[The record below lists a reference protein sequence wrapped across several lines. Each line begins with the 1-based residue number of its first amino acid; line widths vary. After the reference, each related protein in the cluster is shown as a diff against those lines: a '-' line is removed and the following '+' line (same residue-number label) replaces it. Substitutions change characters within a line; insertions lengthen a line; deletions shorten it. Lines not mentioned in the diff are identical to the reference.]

1 MSDRHPII
9 ANGELYAQ
17 PVNKPIGGGPKTLP
31 HEYEEAK
38 ARTLAHLSALEAA
51 FSDDKEVFM
60 EEKIICLRL
69 EPKFEAKSY
78 VPSSII
84 SAMPGGKIVGGRK
97 YKLPSDEDEVYAKLY
112 FVKTTANGVSQLKSA
127 LENGTNDSVE
137 QWRNQL
143 RSLYSIDLLSED
155 EKVMG
160 FENDWDA
167 GSVEFVLHPF
177 PGYTDDKIRR
187 FIQISG
193 IDEASIRV
201 KTYDDGITFISAN
214 CSQTQIQS
222 VKRFNALRAIHPLG
236 MIDIST
242 VRSITGSS
250 LPQKTASKRRPSV
263 KVGVFDG
270 GADPKIPILQGYVS
284 EIDATGADEL
294 PALVHHG
301 SGVCSAIL
309 YGSLAGKSSKD
320 TLDSPMVSID
330 CYRVLPLNDY
340 RDIDLYEAIDT
351 IENIVPNQPDTRLFN
366 LSFGPKGAIVDDS
379 ISRFS
384 YALDQLTY
392 NVPEGVPNP
401 LFVVAVGNDGELPA
415 DLNRIQAPADMVNG
429 LGIGAYTFDANRD
442 KVPSTYSCVGPGREG
457 GKTKPDLLDFGGDQS
472 YPFIIPSL
480 DHKTLSATA
489 GTSFAAPMVTGKI
502 GKMMAMSKSVT
513 PHLGRA
519 LLIHHAENNQS
530 FPTNVQGFGFCKE
543 HISDVL
549 ECGDNYVTVMY
560 QGEILPTQYLS
571 LPVFAPH
578 INEMPGMVEI
588 DWTVALVVSPNANDP
603 DAYTNNCIEDVF
615 APNSMKYS
623 FTKKREKAYII
634 NLLDQSK
641 VALAKDLINNG
652 YKRSAMPVSHQAKIA
667 WDETDLRVVELKWD
681 TVIRKHVRMRSSSLF
696 DPTLT
701 LHAMGRNGFESK
713 PMAYNVV
720 ITINAPKYKGSLYD
734 AVLQTYRNL
743 SPIELRAESRIVV

>member
-1 MSDRHPII
+1 MSNRHPII
-9 ANGELYAQ
+9 ANGELYAY
-17 PVNKPIGGGPKTLP
+17 PVSKPIGGGPKSLP

-38 ARTLAHLSALEAA
+38 ARTLANLSALEAA

-78 VPSSII
+78 VPTSIVSS
-84 SAMPGGKIVGGRK
+84 MPGGKIVGGRK
-97 YKLPSDEDEVYAKLY
+97 YKISSDKDEVYAKLY

-127 LENGTNDSVE
+127 LENGKNDSVE

-143 RSLYSIDLLSED
+143 RSLYSIDLLADD

-160 FENDWDA
+160 FDDDWDT
-167 GSVEFVLHPF
+167 GSVEFVLHPL
-177 PGYTDDKIRR
+177 PGYTDEKIRR
-187 FIQISG
+187 FAQISG
-193 IDEASIRV
+193 IDVTNIRV
-201 KTYDDGITFISAN
+201 KTYEDGITFISAN
-214 CSQTQIQS
+214 CSQSQIQS
-222 VKRFNALRAIHPLG
+222 AKRFNALRAIHPLG
-236 MIDIST
+236 MIDISIL
-242 VRSITGSS
+242 RSIAGSS
-250 LPQKTASKRRPSV
+250 LPQKTPSKRKPTV

-270 GADPKIPILQGYVS
+270 GSDPKIPILQGYVS
-284 EIDATGADEL
+284 EIDATVADEL
-294 PALVHHG
+294 PSLVHHG

-309 YGSLAGKSSKD
+309 YGSLTGKSAKD
-320 TLDSPMVSID
+320 TLDPPMVSVD
-330 CYRVLPLNDY
+330 CYRILPLKDY

-351 IENIVPNQPDTRLFN
+351 IENIVPSQLDTRLFN
-366 LSFGPKGAIVDDS
+366 LSIGPKGAIVDDS

-392 NVPEGVPNP
+392 NVPKGIPNP

-429 LGIGAYTFDANRD
+429 LGVGAYTFDANRD
-442 KVPSTYSCVGPGREG
+442 KIPAKYSCVGPGREG
-457 GKTKPDLLDFGGDQS
+457 GKTKPDLIDFGGDQS

-480 DHKTLSATA
+480 DHKTLSVTA
-489 GTSFAAPMVTGKI
+489 GTSFAAPMITGKI
-502 GKMMAMSKSVT
+502 GRMMALSKQIT

-519 LLIHHAENNQS
+519 LLIHHADYNQL

-543 HISDVL
+543 YINDIL
-549 ECGDNYVTVMY
+549 ECSDNCVTVMY

-571 LPVFAPH
+571 LPIFAPH

-588 DWTVALVVSPNANDP
+588 NWTVALVVSPNANDP

-623 FTKKREKAYII
+623 FTKKREQPYTI

-652 YKRSAMPVSHQAKIA
+652 YKRSAMPVSYPAKMA
-667 WDETDLRVVELKWD
+667 WDENELRVVELKWD

-701 LHAMGRNGFESK
+701 LHAMGRNGYESI

-720 ITINAPKYKGSLYD
+720 ITINAPKFQGSLYD

-743 SPIELRAESRIVV
+743 NPIEIRAENRIIV

>member
-38 ARTLAHLSALEAA
+38 ARTLANLSALEAA

-340 RDIDLYEAIDT
+340 RDIELYEAIDT

-392 NVPEGVPNP
+392 NVPEGVSNP

-472 YPFIIPSL
+472 YP
-480 DHKTLSATA
+480 
-489 GTSFAAPMVTGKI
+489 APMVTGKI

-519 LLIHHAENNQS
+519 LLIHHADDNQS

-543 HISDVL
+543 QINDVL
-549 ECGDNYVTVMY
+549 ECGDNCVTVMY
-560 QGEILPTQYLS
+560 QGKILPTQYLS
-571 LPVFAPH
+571 LPVFAPR
-578 INEMPGMVEI
+578 INEMSGIVEI
-588 DWTVALVVSPNANDP
+588 GWTVALVVSPNANDP

-615 APNSMKYS
+615 YPHSMK
-623 FTKKREKAYII
+623 FNFAKTGETTRTI
-634 NLLDQSK
+634 NLLEGL
-641 VALAKDLINNG
+641 ALAKELIENG
-652 YKRSAMPVSHQAKIA
+652 YKKSALPVSHPAKTS
-667 WDETDLRVVELKWD
+667 WDESDLRVTELKWD
-681 TVIRKHVRMRSSSLF
+681 TVIRKTVRMRSNSLF
-696 DPTLT
+696 DPTLI

-713 PMAYNVV
+713 PLSYNVIV
-720 ITINAPKYKGSLYD
+720 TINAPKYKGNLYD

-743 SPIELRAESRIVV
+743 SPIEIRAESRIVV

>member
-38 ARTLAHLSALEAA
+38 ARTLANLSALEAA

-301 SGVCSAIL
+301 SG
-309 YGSLAGKSSKD
+309 
-320 TLDSPMVSID
+320 
-330 CYRVLPLNDY
+330 
-340 RDIDLYEAIDT
+340 DLY
-351 IENIVPNQPDTRLFN
+351 PMRL
-366 LSFGPKGAIVDDS
+366 
-379 ISRFS
+379 
-384 YALDQLTY
+384 Y
-392 NVPEGVPNP
+392 P
-401 LFVVAVGNDGELPA
+401 L
-415 DLNRIQAPADMVNG
+415 R
-429 LGIGAYTFDANRD
+429 R
-442 KVPSTYSCVGPGREG
+442 
-457 GKTKPDLLDFGGDQS
+457 
-472 YPFIIPSL
+472 
-480 DHKTLSATA
+480 
-489 GTSFAAPMVTGKI
+489 
-502 GKMMAMSKSVT
+502 
-513 PHLGRA
+513 
-519 LLIHHAENNQS
+519 
-530 FPTNVQGFGFCKE
+530 
-543 HISDVL
+543 
-549 ECGDNYVTVMY
+549 
-560 QGEILPTQYLS
+560 
-571 LPVFAPH
+571 
-578 INEMPGMVEI
+578 
-588 DWTVALVVSPNANDP
+588 
-603 DAYTNNCIEDVF
+603 
-615 APNSMKYS
+615 
-623 FTKKREKAYII
+623 
-634 NLLDQSK
+634 
-641 VALAKDLINNG
+641 NG
-652 YKRSAMPVSHQAKIA
+652 YKACTSPQLQRKV
-667 WDETDLRVVELKWD
+667 TLYNKWD
-681 TVIRKHVRMRSSSLF
+681 NER
-696 DPTLT
+696 P
-701 LHAMGRNGFESK
+701 
-713 PMAYNVV
+713 
-720 ITINAPKYKGSLYD
+720 
-734 AVLQTYRNL
+734 
-743 SPIELRAESRIVV
+743 LR